1 MPKLIKLFDA
11 KQKKTLI
18 GLLVL
23 ITIASILEMTSL
35 AIIVPII
42 NSFLEIETNS
52 KENSLIWISKIIQ
65 IDDFSISSF
74 LILFIFFFSVKT
86 LFSIFVSRKH
96 QNFIYDYVG
105 KISYNL
111 FFNFETDFR
120 CHSTLKFF

>member
-11 KQKKTLI
+11 KQKNSHWI
-18 GLLVL
+18 VVL

-74 LILFIFFFSVKT
+74 LILFIFFF
-86 LFSIFVSRKH
+86 
-96 QNFIYDYVG
+96 Q
-105 KISYNL
+105 
-111 FFNFETDFR
+111 
-120 CHSTLKFF
+120 

>member
-74 LILFIFFFSVKT
+74 LILFIFFF
-86 LFSIFVSRKH
+86 FSKNLIFYICFKEAS
-96 QNFIYDYVG
+96 
-105 KISYNL
+105 
-111 FFNFETDFR
+111 
-120 CHSTLKFF
+120 KFYL